1 MRRGVL
7 SMVLLLTTGVRS
19 VAASPPEL
27 VWSRGSLSLRHLPE
41 VLSERTVARH
51 LGTGLTT
58 RFVFTFHAGLEGKTA
73 RGDAQV
79 RVRYDLWDERY
90 RVERWDGRPDS
101 PAGATLTRD
110 ELLAWWRALGLV
122 FYPLAAGLRA
132 PPAQARVELLVLP
145 FSQAEQR
152 DAQDW
157 LLRSFRS
164 PGGSAQEESAGPGG
178 STASGPLRA
187 FYGALLAASIGQRSL
202 IKYSWTVAVTTE
214 PR

>member
-7 SMVLLLTTGVRS
+7 PLVLLLTTGARS

-27 VWSRGSLSLRHLPE
+27 VWSRGSLSLRRLPE

-58 RFVFTFHAGLEGKTA
+58 RFVFTFHAGLGGTTA
-73 RGDAQV
+73 SGNAQV

-90 RVERWDGRPDS
+90 RVERWDARPDS
-101 PAGATLTRD
+101 PAGATLTRE
-110 ELLAWWRALGLV
+110 ELSAWWRSLGLV
-122 FYPLAAGLRA
+122 FCPLATGLRA
-132 PPAQARVELLVLP
+132 PPAQAKVELLVLP

-157 LLRSFRS
+157 LLRAFRA
-164 PGGSAQEESAGPGG
+164 PEGSAQESAGPGQ
-178 STASGPLRA
+178 STSSGPLRA

-202 IKYSWTVAVTTE
+202 IKYSWAVTVITE
-214 PR
+214 SQ